1 MDKETLSHFPFTREA
16 SLNVRSLGVSLDALV
31 EDDAFERARIR
42 GKERVIEA
50 IERGE
55 VSRPLIF
62 SDLHAEIE
70 LLSYPFARIL
80 VSCIGDSALIER
92 FALAEAKGSYEKLK
106 RLSSSKDDF
115 ALALAEDFSLNVSP
129 SEESAS
135 SATRRTGALTGQ
147 FKMHFTDFLR
157 LSAGL
162 SGLRWKLVNR
172 DLRDGFVLL
181 NRGEF
186 LRLLQSA
193 FYTKVKERLPLEVP
207 AGIRHAVMKYTEEIK
222 RVWERVKSEAFK
234 RSALLPSEDT
244 AKGVGDVDISCFPPC
259 ISRILSGLLAGEN
272 ISHAGRF
279 ALTAFLLNIGMKP
292 EEVMQLYKNAPD
304 FNASRTKYQVEHIAG
319 SKGTKYISPSCDTLR
334 TYGLCVKEEDEIC
347 KDVSHPLKY
356 YARKL
361 HLKKRVRA
369 KEKEGQEEGQGGQG
383 KREERLSGV
392 RK

>member
-1 MDKETLSHFPFTREA
+1 MDKKTLSLFPFTREA

-115 ALALAEDFSLNVSP
+115 ALALAEDFSLNVFP
-129 SEESAS
+129 AEESA

-181 NRGEF
+181 NRSEF

-193 FYTKVKERLPLEVP
+193 FYMKVRERLPLEVP

-234 RSALLPSEDT
+234 RGSCGGEDM
-244 AKGVGDVDISCFPPC
+244 KGIMDVSCFPPC

-347 KDVSHPLKY
+347 KEVSHPLKY

-369 KEKEGQEEGQGGQG
+369 KEKEGQG
-383 KREERLSGV
+383 KREGRFSSGV

>member
-1 MDKETLSHFPFTREA
+1 MDKKTLSLFPFTREA

-31 EDDAFERARIR
+31 GDDAFERARIR

-50 IERGE
+50 IKRGE
-55 VSRPLIF
+55 VSKPLIF

-106 RLSSSKDDF
+106 RLSSSNDDF
-115 ALALAEDFSLNVSP
+115 ALALAEDFSLNVFP
-129 SEESAS
+129 AEESA
-135 SATRRTGALTGQ
+135 SATRRTGALAGQ

-193 FYTKVKERLPLEVP
+193 FYMKVRERLPLEVP

-234 RSALLPSEDT
+234 RGSCGGEDM
-244 AKGVGDVDISCFPPC
+244 KGIMDVSCFPPC

-292 EEVMQLYKNAPD
+292 EEVMQLFKNAPD

-347 KDVSHPLKY
+347 KEVSHPLKY

-369 KEKEGQEEGQGGQG
+369 KEKEGQG
-383 KREERLSGV
+383 KREERFPSGV

>member
-1 MDKETLSHFPFTREA
+1 MDKKTLSLFPFTREA

-55 VSRPLIF
+55 VSKPLIL

-129 SEESAS
+129 AEESAS
-135 SATRRTGALTGQ
+135 ATRRAGALTGQ

-181 NRGEF
+181 NRSEF

-193 FYTKVKERLPLEVP
+193 FYMKVRGRLPLEVP

-234 RSALLPSEDT
+234 RGSCGGEDM
-244 AKGVGDVDISCFPPC
+244 KGIMDVSCFPPC

-304 FNASRTKYQVEHIAG
+304 FDASRTKYQVEHIAG

-347 KDVSHPLKY
+347 KEVSHPLKY

-369 KEKEGQEEGQGGQG
+369 KEKEGQG
-383 KREERLSGV
+383 KREERLYSGG

>member
-1 MDKETLSHFPFTREA
+1 MDKKTLSLFPFTREA
-16 SLNVRSLGVSLDALV
+16 SLNVQSLGVSLDALV

-55 VSRPLIF
+55 VSKPLIF

-129 SEESAS
+129 AEESA
-135 SATRRTGALTGQ
+135 SATRRTGALAGQ

-181 NRGEF
+181 NRSEF

-193 FYTKVKERLPLEVP
+193 FYMKVRERLPLEVP

-234 RSALLPSEDT
+234 RGSCGGEDM
-244 AKGVGDVDISCFPPC
+244 KGIMDVSCFPPC

-347 KDVSHPLKY
+347 KEVSHPLKY

-369 KEKEGQEEGQGGQG
+369 KEKEGQG
-383 KREERLSGV
+383 KREERLSSGV

>member
-1 MDKETLSHFPFTREA
+1 MDKETLSLFPFTREA
-16 SLNVRSLGVSLDALV
+16 SLNVQSLGVSLDALV

-55 VSRPLIF
+55 VSKPLIF

-129 SEESAS
+129 AEESAS
-135 SATRRTGALTGQ
+135 ATRRAGALTGQ

-181 NRGEF
+181 NRSEF

-193 FYTKVKERLPLEVP
+193 FYMKVRERLPVEVP

-234 RSALLPSEDT
+234 RGSCGGEDM
-244 AKGVGDVDISCFPPC
+244 KGIMDVSCFPPC

-279 ALTAFLLNIGMKP
+279 TLTAFLLNIGMKP
-292 EEVMQLYKNAPD
+292 AEVMQLYKNAPD

-347 KDVSHPLKY
+347 KEVSHPLKY

-369 KEKEGQEEGQGGQG
+369 KEKEGQG
-383 KREERLSGV
+383 KREERLYSGG

>member
-1 MDKETLSHFPFTREA
+1 
-16 SLNVRSLGVSLDALV
+16 
-31 EDDAFERARIR
+31 
-42 GKERVIEA
+42 
-50 IERGE
+50 
-55 VSRPLIF
+55 
-62 SDLHAEIE
+62 
-70 LLSYPFARIL
+70 
-80 VSCIGDSALIER
+80 
-92 FALAEAKGSYEKLK
+92 
-106 RLSSSKDDF
+106 
-115 ALALAEDFSLNVSP
+115 
-129 SEESAS
+129 
-135 SATRRTGALTGQ
+135 
-147 FKMHFTDFLR
+147 
-157 LSAGL
+157 
-162 SGLRWKLVNR
+162 VNR

-181 NRGEF
+181 NRSEF

-193 FYTKVKERLPLEVP
+193 FYMKVRERLPLEVP

-234 RSALLPSEDT
+234 RGSCGGEDI
-244 AKGVGDVDISCFPPC
+244 KIMDVSCFPPC

-334 TYGLCVKEEDEIC
+334 TYGLCVKEENEIC
-347 KDVSHPLKY
+347 KEISHPLKY

-361 HLKKRVRA
+361 QLKKRVRA
-369 KEKEGQEEGQGGQG
+369 KEKEGQG
-383 KREERLSGV
+383 KREERLSSGV

>member
-1 MDKETLSHFPFTREA
+1 MDKKTLSLFPFTREA
-16 SLNVRSLGVSLDALV
+16 SLNVQSLGVSLDALV

-55 VSRPLIF
+55 VSKPLIF

-129 SEESAS
+129 AEESAS
-135 SATRRTGALTGQ
+135 ATRRAGALAGQ

-181 NRGEF
+181 NRSEF

-193 FYTKVKERLPLEVP
+193 FYMKVRERLPLEVP

-234 RSALLPSEDT
+234 RGSCGGEDI
-244 AKGVGDVDISCFPPC
+244 KIMDVSCFPPC

-304 FNASRTKYQVEHIAG
+304 FDASRTKYQVEHIAG

-347 KDVSHPLKY
+347 KEVSHPLKY

-369 KEKEGQEEGQGGQG
+369 KEKEGQG
-383 KREERLSGV
+383 KREERLYSGV

>member
-1 MDKETLSHFPFTREA
+1 MDKKTLSLFPFTREA
-16 SLNVRSLGVSLDALV
+16 SLNVQSFGVSLDALV

-70 LLSYPFARIL
+70 LLSYPFARVL

-115 ALALAEDFSLNVSP
+115 ALALAEDFSLNVFP
-129 SEESAS
+129 AEESAS
-135 SATRRTGALTGQ
+135 ATSRTGALAGQ

-181 NRGEF
+181 NRSEF

-193 FYTKVKERLPLEVP
+193 FYMKVRGRLPLEVP

-222 RVWERVKSEAFK
+222 RVWERVKSEK
-234 RSALLPSEDT
+234 RDSLLRSEDT
-244 AKGVGDVDISCFPPC
+244 AKLHDVEISCFPPC

-279 ALTAFLLNIGMKP
+279 TLTAFLLNIGMKP

-304 FNASRTKYQVEHIAG
+304 FDASRTKYQVEHIAG

-361 HLKKRVRA
+361 HLKKRGRA
-369 KEKEGQEEGQGGQG
+369 KEKEGQG
-383 KREERLSGV
+383 KREERLSE
-392 RK
+392 

>member
-1 MDKETLSHFPFTREA
+1 MDKETLSLFPFTREA
-16 SLNVRSLGVSLDALV
+16 SLNVQSLGVSLDALV

-55 VSRPLIF
+55 VSKPLIF

-92 FALAEAKGSYEKLK
+92 FALAEAKGSYERLK

-129 SEESAS
+129 AEESA
-135 SATRRTGALTGQ
+135 SATRRTGALAGQ

-181 NRGEF
+181 NRSEF

-193 FYTKVKERLPLEVP
+193 FYMKVRGRLPLEVP

-222 RVWERVKSEAFK
+222 RVWERVKSEASE
-234 RSALLPSEDT
+234 RSALLLGEDT
-244 AKGVGDVDISCFPPC
+244 AKGVGDVEISCFPPC

-304 FNASRTKYQVEHIAG
+304 FDASRTKYQVEHIAG

-347 KDVSHPLKY
+347 KEVSHPLKY

-369 KEKEGQEEGQGGQG
+369 KEKEGQG
-383 KREERLSGV
+383 KREERLPGV
-392 RK
+392 KK

>member
-1 MDKETLSHFPFTREA
+1 MDKKTLSLFPFTREA

-92 FALAEAKGSYEKLK
+92 FALAEAKGSYERLK

-129 SEESAS
+129 AEESA

-181 NRGEF
+181 NRSEF

-193 FYTKVKERLPLEVP
+193 FYMKVRERLPLEVP

-234 RSALLPSEDT
+234 RGSCGGEDM
-244 AKGVGDVDISCFPPC
+244 KGIMDVSCFPPC

-347 KDVSHPLKY
+347 KEVSHPLKY

-369 KEKEGQEEGQGGQG
+369 KEKEGQG
-383 KREERLSGV
+383 KREERLYSGV

>member
-1 MDKETLSHFPFTREA
+1 MDKKTLSHFPFTREA
-16 SLNVRSLGVSLDALV
+16 SLNVQSLGVSLDALV

-92 FALAEAKGSYEKLK
+92 FALAEAKGSYERLK

-129 SEESAS
+129 AEESA
-135 SATRRTGALTGQ
+135 SATRRTGALAGQ

-193 FYTKVKERLPLEVP
+193 FYMKVRGRLPLEVP

-234 RSALLPSEDT
+234 RGSCGGEDI
-244 AKGVGDVDISCFPPC
+244 KIMDVSCFPPC

-347 KDVSHPLKY
+347 KEVSHPLKY

-369 KEKEGQEEGQGGQG
+369 KEKEGQG
-383 KREERLSGV
+383 KREERLYSGG

>member
-1 MDKETLSHFPFTREA
+1 MDKETLSLFPFTREA

-106 RLSSSKDDF
+106 RLSSSNDDF

-129 SEESAS
+129 AEASA

-193 FYTKVKERLPLEVP
+193 FYMKVRERLPLEVP

-222 RVWERVKSEAFK
+222 RVWERVKSEAFE
-234 RSALLPSEDT
+234 RSALLLGEDT
-244 AKGVGDVDISCFPPC
+244 AKGVGDVEISCFPPC

-347 KDVSHPLKY
+347 KEVSHPLKY

-369 KEKEGQEEGQGGQG
+369 KEKEGQGGQR
-383 KREERLSGV
+383 KREVRLSGV

>member
-1 MDKETLSHFPFTREA
+1 MDKKTLSLFPFTREA

-55 VSRPLIF
+55 VSKPLIF

-92 FALAEAKGSYEKLK
+92 FALAEAKGSYERLK

-129 SEESAS
+129 AEESAA

-181 NRGEF
+181 NRSEF

-193 FYTKVKERLPLEVP
+193 FYMKVRERLPLEVP

-234 RSALLPSEDT
+234 RGSCGGEDI
-244 AKGVGDVDISCFPPC
+244 KIMDVSCFPPC

-334 TYGLCVKEEDEIC
+334 TYGLCVKEENEIC
-347 KDVSHPLKY
+347 KEISHPLKY

-361 HLKKRVRA
+361 QLKKRVRA
-369 KEKEGQEEGQGGQG
+369 KEKEGQG
-383 KREERLSGV
+383 KREERLSSGV